1 MFCQSTVKKFLED
14 VIRRSFILMYNKKC
28 MEQDKDIQE
37 AIKLIADISSLQ
49 AKYLNN
55 VREQTLVELEDIV
68 G

>member
-1 MFCQSTVKKFLED
+1 
-14 VIRRSFILMYNKKC
+14 